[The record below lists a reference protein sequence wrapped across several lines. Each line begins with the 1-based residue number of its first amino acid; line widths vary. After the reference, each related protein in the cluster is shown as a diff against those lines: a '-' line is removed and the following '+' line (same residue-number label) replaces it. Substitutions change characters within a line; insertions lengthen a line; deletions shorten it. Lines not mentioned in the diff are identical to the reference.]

1 MKENGHNFLKFRFLN
16 PMREFLHD
24 SRAMG
29 IILLSCTVFSLLIAN
44 VPGGEQYVNFWHLSL
59 PGANELL
66 LPGSL
71 LHLINDGLMAV
82 FFFLV
87 GMEIRKELIDGEL
100 SSLKKS
106 VLPVAAAIGGILL
119 PAGIYLFFNA
129 GTAYTHGWA
138 VPTATDI
145 AFSLGVASLLGKKFP
160 LTLKIFLT
168 ALAIIDDLGAILIIA
183 LFYGENLHLMF
194 LAGSAALLLTA
205 GIIAKTSL
213 PKWMLIV
220 LGVAL
225 WFCMFNSGIHATIAG
240 VAFAFII
247 PVKDLDRLQLKL
259 HNWVYFLIMPVFALA
274 NTAIL
279 LPENAMGELGSSASV
294 GIILGLFIGKPVG
307 IVLTCLLLVSLK
319 ISPLPRHCG
328 WHQMIGAG
336 LLAGIGFTMSI
347 FIATLA
353 FKSEIADI
361 AKVAV
366 LIASVASSIGGIL
379 WIRAF
384 AKRGANAEV

>member
-16 PMREFLHD
+16 PLREFLHD

-384 AKRGANAEV
+384 AKPGANAEV

>member
-16 PMREFLHD
+16 PLREFLHD

>member
-16 PMREFLHD
+16 PLREFLHD

-183 LFYGENLHLMF
+183 LFYGENLHLIF

>member
-16 PMREFLHD
+16 PLREFLHD

-145 AFSLGVASLLGKKFP
+145 AFSLGVASILGKKFP

-307 IVLTCLLLVSLK
+307 IVLTSLLLVSLK